1 MVAKVKTFEFEGIKV
16 RDVEVQVHMA
26 SGLPG
31 INIVG
36 LADKSVSESKER
48 VKAAFHS
55 IGLGIP
61 QKRITINLSP
71 ADLSKDGSHYDL
83 PIALGILNALDLIDS
98 NELSKYIVLGEVA
111 LDGTINPVRGI
122 LPAAIEANSRE
133 LGIICPEE
141 NGSEAAWS
149 GNERILAPKSITALL
164 NHFKNEQIL
173 PRPIKSTANDNFK
186 KYDLSD
192 IKGQK
197 FAKRALEIAAA
208 GGHNMLM
215 IGPPGSGKSMLAKRL
230 PGLLPKLT
238 TEEMLEVSII
248 SSIAGK
254 LQEGQLSDV
263 RPFRDPHSSSSM
275 AAIVGGG
282 KDAKPGEVTL
292 AHRGV
297 LFMDE
302 LPEYSRNVLEAL
314 RQPVESGDITIA
326 RVNSH
331 ITYPSRFQLI
341 AAMNPCKCGHFGD
354 IELSC
359 TKVPRCAE
367 DYQSKISG
375 PLLDRFDIRVDVQAV
390 NAFEISESTEA
401 SESSEV
407 VSSRIN
413 TARKIQEERYKNCD
427 FSVNSDAD
435 GEQLYNLVKIDEDA
449 KEILKASIEKFK
461 LSMRGYNRV
470 LRVAR
475 TIADLAGSEVVNK
488 VHLSEA
494 LSYRIT
500 KLTA

>member
-1 MVAKVKTFEFEGIKV
+1 MVAKVKTFEFEGIRV
-16 RDVEVQVHMA
+16 RNVEVQVHMA
-26 SGLPG
+26 AGLPG

-71 ADLSKDGSHYDL
+71 ADLSKDGCHYDL
-83 PIALGILNALDLIDS
+83 PIALGILSALDLIDAE
-98 NELSKYIVLGEVA
+98 ELSTYVVLGEVA
-111 LDGTINPVRGI
+111 LDGAINPVRGV
-122 LPAAIEANSRE
+122 LPAAIEANSQG

-149 GNERILAPKSITALL
+149 GNTKILAPKSITALL

-173 PRPIKSTANDNFK
+173 PIPEKSCSNDNIKS
-186 KYDLSD
+186 YELRD
-192 IKGQK
+192 IKGQD

-230 PGLLPKLT
+230 PGLLPKLS
-238 TEEMLEVSII
+238 TEEMLEASII
-248 SSIAGK
+248 SSVAGK
-254 LQEGQLSDV
+254 LEEGTLTNT
-263 RPFRDPHSSSSM
+263 RPFRDPHSSASM

-282 KDAKPGEVTL
+282 RDAKPGEVTL
-292 AHRGV
+292 AHHGV

-302 LPEYSRNVLEAL
+302 LPEYSRNVLESL
-314 RQPVESGDITIA
+314 RQPVESGEITIA
-326 RVNSH
+326 RVNNH
-331 ITYPSRFQLI
+331 ITYPSRFQLV
-341 AAMNPCKCGHFGD
+341 AAMNPCRCGYFGD
-354 IELSC
+354 LESSC
-359 TKVPRCAE
+359 SKVPKCAE

-390 NAFEISESTEA
+390 NVFEIAESTEETEKTETVA
-401 SESSEV
+401 KRV
-407 VSSRIN
+407 
-413 TARKIQEERYKNCD
+413 TKARDIQEKRYAACN
-427 FSVNSDAD
+427 FSTNAHAD
-435 GEQLYNLVKIDEDA
+435 GEQLYNLVNIEDDA
-449 KEILKASIEKFK
+449 KELLKSSVEKFK

-475 TIADLAGSEVVNK
+475 TIADLAGAETVNK

-494 LSYRIT
+494 ISYRIT

>member
-26 SGLPG
+26 AGLPG

-98 NELSKYIVLGEVA
+98 EELSKYIVLGEVA
-111 LDGTINPVRGI
+111 LDGTINSIRGI
-122 LPAAIEANSRE
+122 LPASIEANSRE
-133 LGIICPEE
+133 MGIICPEE

-149 GNERILAPKSITALL
+149 GNEKILAPNSITSLL

-173 PRPIKSTANDNFK
+173 SRPQKASANDNFK
-186 KYDLSD
+186 SYDLSD

-254 LQEGQLSDV
+254 LQEGMLSDI

-302 LPEYSRNVLEAL
+302 LPEYSRNVLESL

-331 ITYPSRFQLI
+331 ITYPSRFQLV

-390 NAFEISESTEA
+390 NAFEL
-401 SESSEV
+401 SESSEESE
-407 VSSRIN
+407 SSSAVAKRIS
-413 TARKIQEERYKNCD
+413 TARKVQEERYKECD

-435 GEQLYNLVKIDEDA
+435 GEQLYNLVKIDEEA
-449 KEILKASIEKFK
+449 KEILKTSIDKFK

-475 TIADLAGSEVVNK
+475 TIADLAGSEEVNK
-488 VHLSEA
+488 LHLSEA